1 MKEPDWP
8 QPVPSPPPH
17 DNRPIIGIT
26 MGDPGGIGAEVV
38 VKALADPELRRAARF
53 VVFGLNELMAYV
65 ADLAEIEPFWW
76 RDQHEQLL
84 PNGASLLVPPTP
96 YPHDV
101 VVLDYDEFS
110 ILGLDARGATRA
122 GGQASMRFVTDAIQ
136 AAQRHKIDAIVT
148 APICKESWKL
158 AGFDRWPGHTELL
171 AEKTKAKR
179 HAMMFAAP
187 PPSPPEKQE
196 AGSKK
201 QGGIAH
207 PTQTPDPRPCTPYPI
222 PHRGLRV
229 VLCTIHQALFDLR
242 NSFKI
247 GTVFDPIDLAHQ
259 ALVNWFGIPNPRIAV
274 CGLNPHASENGQ
286 FGDEEKRIIEP
297 AILMARQ
304 NGIDATGPFPA
315 DTIFIKA
322 VQGHY
327 DMVVAMYHDQGLIP
341 VKLLDF
347 NGSVNVTLGLPI
359 VRTSPDHG
367 TAFDIVGKNKADP
380 GSMKS
385 AIRMA
390 IEIASRR
397 TNGSTPTAQTPSP

>member
-1 MKEPDWP
+1 
-8 QPVPSPPPH
+8 
-17 DNRPIIGIT
+17 
-26 MGDPGGIGAEVV
+26 MGDPGGIGAEVI
-38 VKALADPELRRAARF
+38 VKALADPEIRKLARF
-53 VVFGLNELMAYV
+53 VIFGLNELLAYV

-76 RDQHEQLL
+76 RDQHEKFC
-84 PNGASLLVPPTP
+84 PATNGAPPALSTSVPQSLRASQRYTQ
-96 YPHDV
+96 DV

-110 ILGLDARGATRA
+110 ILGLDVRGASRA
-122 GGQASMRFVTDAIQ
+122 GGQASMQFVNDAIQ
-136 AAQRHKIDAIVT
+136 AALKQKIDAIVT

-187 PPSPPEKQE
+187 PPAAKQQ
-196 AGSKK
+196 AASSKK
-201 QGGIAH
+201 QEGSGQAEH
-207 PTQTPDPRPCTPYPI
+207 SAGCPTGAI
-222 PHRGLRV
+222 PSHRGLRV
-229 VLCTIHQALFDLR
+229 VLATIHEPLFELR
-242 NSFKI
+242 HKFKI
-247 GTVFDPIDLAHQ
+247 GTVFDPIDLAHR
-259 ALVNWFGIPNPRIAV
+259 ALIDWFGIEKPRIAV

-304 NGIDATGPFPA
+304 HGIDATGPFPA
-315 DTIFIKA
+315 DTVFIKA
-322 VQGHY
+322 VQGQY

-347 NGSVNVTLGLPI
+347 NGSVNMTLGLPI

-367 TAFDIVGKNKADP
+367 TAFDIAGKNKADP

-390 IEIASRR
+390 AEIAAKRKLSA
-397 TNGSTPTAQTPSP
+397 SSEPLP